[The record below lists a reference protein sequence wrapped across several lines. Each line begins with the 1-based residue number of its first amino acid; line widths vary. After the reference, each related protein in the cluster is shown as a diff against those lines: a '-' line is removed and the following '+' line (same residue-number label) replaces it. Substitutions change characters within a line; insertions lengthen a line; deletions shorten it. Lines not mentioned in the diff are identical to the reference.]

1 MGSRQD
7 VTHLHIWMMNDDYNV
22 PPQSTYEHFMGG
34 HLRMKL
40 HFLWKIFL
48 KPRSI
53 RTGLTYIVSAGGT
66 VSATGATGAVALR
79 PASKGMDLEFEGG
92 LFDNRSTGPHPKFFP
107 ASLPL
112 ISGTISR
119 GHNHLPTTIF
129 QGARC

>member
-1 MGSRQD
+1 
-7 VTHLHIWMMNDDYNV
+7 MMNDDYNV
-22 PPQSTYEHFMGG
+22 PPKSTYEHFMAG

-40 HFLWKIFL
+40 HFLWIFFL

-92 LFDNRSTGPHPKFFP
+92 LFDNRSTGPTPEIFSSEFTPDFRDHFKRTQSSSFP
-107 ASLPL
+107 
-112 ISGTISR
+112 
-119 GHNHLPTTIF
+119 TIF